1 MPGSTHSTACL
12 GPLAGAQAR
21 LKRQMSAGHALW
33 ARALGHR
40 AQPLLLKKQRGQD
53 SNGPQVPQPAPP
65 APNRGQVPQKAAQ
78 GDRLSEPRD
87 AGPWGG
93 GALTPVLKQLQASS
107 APSQS

>member
-1 MPGSTHSTACL
+1 
-12 GPLAGAQAR
+12 
-21 LKRQMSAGHALW
+21 MSAGHALW
-33 ARALGHR
+33 ARALDHR
-40 AQPLLLKKQRGQD
+40 AQSLLLKKQRGQD

-65 APNRGQVPQKAAQ
+65 ALNRGQVPQKAAQ

-107 APSQS
+107 APSQSWVIILKVSKMFILVIIKFNLSQ